1 MRYRQF
7 GNTGITVSE
16 IGVGCGGLGAGRKV
30 GLELALEYA
39 LDHGVTFF
47 DTAVSYAEGASEQ
60 VLGRVLAGRREKVII
75 ATKFGTVIPP
85 SGDAYKDFSVGNLR
99 ASLPVSL
106 QRLGTDYVDVYQLH
120 NPPPA
125 VLDDRRLFDELDAL
139 VGRGT
144 IRAYGLSIDDC
155 AAACRF
161 LDATR
166 GRAIQIN
173 INLFKQKE
181 RPFFAEAARRSAG
194 VIIKV
199 PLAGGTLSGR
209 FTRNYPPPGEERRA
223 RWGEADFARRIELV
237 EKVRPVLEK
246 PGRTMSQGALA
257 WLLSF
262 DAVSTVIPGIS
273 SLEKMQDAVGAAGMR
288 LTAEELKT
296 LDEMDGGAIR
306 GLNLSW

>member
-1 MRYRQF
+1 MIYRSL
-7 GNTGITVSE
+7 GNTGIQVSE

-30 GLELALEYA
+30 GLEPALEYA
-39 LDHGVTFF
+39 LDRGVNFF
-47 DTAVSYAEGASEQ
+47 DTAISYAEGASEQ
-60 VLGRVLAGRREKVII
+60 VLGRVLAGRREQVVL
-75 ATKFGTVIPP
+75 ATKFGTVIRPD
-85 SGDAYKDFSVGNLR
+85 GTAYKDFSVETLR

-106 QRLGTDYVDVYQLH
+106 KRLGTDYVYLYQLH

-139 VGRGT
+139 VSRGT

-155 AAACRF
+155 ATACRF
-161 LDATR
+161 LDATH

-181 RPFFAEAARRSAG
+181 RPFFAEAAGRSAG
-194 VIIKV
+194 VVVKV
-199 PLAGGTLSGR
+199 PLAGGALAGR
-209 FTRNYPPPGEERRA
+209 FSRDYPPPGEERRT
-223 RWGEADFARRIELV
+223 RWGEADFARRLELI

-246 PGRTMSQGALA
+246 PGRTVAQGALA

-273 SLEKMQDAVGAAGMR
+273 SLEKMQEAVGAAGMR
-288 LTAEELKT
+288 LTPEELRT
-296 LDEMDGGAIR
+296 LDEMGGGEIR